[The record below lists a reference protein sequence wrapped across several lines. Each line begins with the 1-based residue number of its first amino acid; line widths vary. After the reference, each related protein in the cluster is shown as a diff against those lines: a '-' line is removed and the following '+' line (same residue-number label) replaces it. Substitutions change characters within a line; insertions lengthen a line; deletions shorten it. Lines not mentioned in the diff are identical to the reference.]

1 MKIRSLSRT
10 SVKNTMS
17 NEEEWPTKGLSDKDG
32 DSEAK
37 GPVKGFS
44 FTRRLEVTNRLGV
57 LRTSRKGRRQ

>member
-1 MKIRSLSRT
+1 
-10 SVKNTMS
+10 VKNTVG

-44 FTRRLEVTNRLGV
+44 FKRRLAVMNRLRV
-57 LRTSRKGRRQ
+57 LRTSGKEKGQ